1 MDTIQPGDSFLRLV
15 KIMDDLREKCPW
27 DKKQT
32 IQTLRQL
39 TIEETYELAD
49 AITNNDFKGIKEE
62 LGDMLLHIVFYAK
75 IGTEQNKFTLSEV
88 INGVCEKLI
97 YRHPHIY
104 GDVKVADDEEV
115 KRNWEKL
122 KLKEG
127 KTSVLGGVPQ
137 SLPSM
142 VKAMRLQEKAKQVG
156 FEWDTKEQVWEKV
169 EEEMRELQE
178 AISNMEQAICSWQ
191 KAVGRGQFAVGDKQ
205 AALGNRQLA
214 TDNPEEEID
223 KLKNDVE
230 DELGDVFF
238 SLVNFARFLQVDA
251 ENALE
256 RTNKKFISRF
266 TKMEAEAAKEG
277 KQLHDMSLQEMDDI
291 WNRVKAMGKG
301 Q

>member
-1 MDTIQPGDSFLRLV
+1 MADKTAEQFLRLV
-15 KIMDDLREKCPW
+15 QIMNELREKCPW

-39 TIEETYELAD
+39 TIEETYELTD
-49 AITNNDFKGIKEE
+49 AITDNDWKGIKEE
-62 LGDMLLHIVFYAK
+62 LGDILLHIVFYAK
-75 IGTEQNKFTLSEV
+75 IGAEENKFTLEEV

-104 GDVKVADDEEV
+104 GDVKVNDEEDV

-127 KTSVLGGVPQ
+127 KKTVLSGVPKT
-137 SLPSM
+137 LPAT

-156 FEWDTKEQVWEKV
+156 FEWDTKEQVWDKV
-169 EEEMRELQE
+169 EEEQQELKE
-178 AISNMEQAICSWQ
+178 AIAS
-191 KAVGRGQFAVGDKQ
+191 GDK
-205 AALGNRQLA
+205 
-214 TDNPEEEID
+214 DHM
-223 KLKNDVE
+223 E

-238 SLVNFARFLQVDA
+238 SLINYARFLNLDA

-266 TKMEAEAAKEG
+266 NKMEAEATGIG
-277 KQLHDMSLQEMDDI
+277 KPLQDMTLEEMDAI
-291 WNRVKAMGKG
+291 WNKVKKQNNA
-301 Q
+301 

>member
-1 MDTIQPGDSFLRLV
+1 MADNNAFERLV
-15 KIMDDLREKCPW
+15 KIMDELREKCPW

-49 AITNNDFKGIKEE
+49 AITDNDWKGIKEE
-62 LGDMLLHIVFYAK
+62 LGDLMLHLVFYSK
-75 IGTEQNKFTLSEV
+75 IGAEQNQFTLDEV

-97 YRHPHIY
+97 HRHPHIY
-104 GDVKVADDEEV
+104 SDTHVNDDEEV
-115 KRNWEKL
+115 KKNWEKL

-127 KTSVLGGVPQ
+127 KTSVLSGVPKA
-137 SLPSM
+137 LPSM

-156 FEWDTKEQVWEKV
+156 FEWDTKEQVWQKV
-169 EEEMRELQE
+169 EEEKAELFE
-178 AISNMEQAICSWQ
+178 AIES
-191 KAVGRGQFAVGDKQ
+191 GD
-205 AALGNRQLA
+205 
-214 TDNPEEEID
+214 ID
-223 KLKNDVE
+223 KME

-266 TKMEAEAAKEG
+266 TRMEAAAMLDG
-277 KQLHDMSLQEMDDI
+277 KHLHDMSLEEMDII
-291 WNRVKAMGKG
+291 WNKIKKT
-301 Q
+301 

>member
-1 MDTIQPGDSFLRLV
+1 MNTSGEAFLRLV

-32 IQTLRQL
+32 VATLRQL

-49 AITNNDFKGIKEE
+49 AISENDFKNIKEE
-62 LGDMLLHIVFYAK
+62 LGDLLLHIVFYAK
-75 IGTEQNKFTLSEV
+75 IGTEQNEFTLDEV
-88 INGVCEKLI
+88 INGICEKLI
-97 YRHPHIY
+97 HRHPHIY
-104 GDVKVADDEEV
+104 GPADCGIKVNDEEDV

-127 KTSVLGGVPQ
+127 KTSVLSGVPK

-169 EEEMRELQE
+169 EEENKELLE
-178 AISNMEQAICSWQ
+178 AVQS
-191 KAVGRGQFAVGDKQ
+191 GDVNKM
-205 AALGNRQLA
+205 
-214 TDNPEEEID
+214 
-223 KLKNDVE
+223 E

-266 TKMEAEAAKEG
+266 TKMETEALKEG
-277 KQLHDMSLQEMDDI
+277 KQLHDMNLEEMDAI
-291 WNRVKAMGKG
+291 WNRIKHITT
-301 Q
+301 